1 MITSILFRSEIVKM
15 DSIMLDGE
23 DKSLPPFWNAY
34 YSEKRKMHYYCNSKT
49 GLTQWEHPL

>member
-1 MITSILFRSEIVKM
+1 MINSILFRSEIVKM

-23 DKSLPPFWNAY
+23 DLSLPPFWNAY